1 MYSVLRFTLLLLVLT
16 SSQQLHAADINWY
29 ANSYVSGQ
37 PFGSPQ
43 AACDAATE
51 VRQTQIPA
59 QTVTNSLTFVS
70 PTLYRCTLYGNGA
83 YSDQTNILRNGD
95 TCAPGT
101 ELNPTTGICEASPA
115 ACPEPGTTITA
126 AVNCSLSG
134 GFYVTPDTIAVEGC
148 EYISNP
154 TGYFKPYPNYND
166 PAKTFCMTTYA
177 STGNAASPGESTP
190 TVPTSETA
198 PTPTPGDETPPCL
211 TADGH
216 TFCQDP
222 EHPACGT
229 RDGNPYCYGET
240 DKCGE
245 LNGQFICLP
254 NGSRSCT
261 YTNGEYACVDSKTDT
276 KIPNTSADHPDNGG
290 NADGNP
296 NNDAQAPDNVVPGGP
311 QGTNGGATN
320 KGLQDLKDA
329 LAGRL
334 DAIGDALT
342 KETESSPGAP
352 VAPTERGNLDPDSW
366 DQKIEDAKLELS
378 TLTNQFGDLFQ
389 GVTNLNLSGSGG
401 QLYCNSF
408 TVMDRSYDL
417 CLSLFSDQLAGIGTV
432 ILFLAALLAA
442 YIIFIRD

>member
-1 MYSVLRFTLLLLVLT
+1 MKTFVRAFLAITFLGWGPLASAAEYSFTDSSYGLGPYSSAQASCDAVAEHSLT
-16 SSQQLHAADINWY
+16 SYPGKSVTGKTLT
-29 ANSYVSGQ
+29 ANS
-37 PFGSPQ
+37 
-43 AACDAATE
+43 AT
-51 VRQTQIPA
+51 QFTCA
-59 QTVTNSLTFVS
+59 VT
-70 PTLYRCTLYGNGA
+70 YNGA
-83 YSDQTNILRNGD
+83 PYSNNFSIIRSGD
-95 TCAPGT
+95 TCTGT
-101 ELNPTTGICEASPA
+101 YNPSTGFCEAPPQP
-115 ACPEPGTTITA
+115 CPEPGTTITA
-126 AVNCSLSG
+126 AVSCSLSG
-134 GFYVTPDTIAVEGC
+134 GFYVTPDTISVEGC
-148 EYISNP
+148 EYISQP
-154 TGYFKPYPNYND
+154 SGYFKPYPNYND
-166 PAKTFCMTTYA
+166 RAKTFCMTTYGA
-177 STGNAASPGESTP
+177 TGNAASPGESTP

-296 NNDAQAPDNVVPGGP
+296 NNDAQAPGNVVPGGP

-389 GVTNLNLSGSGG
+389 GVTDINLSGSGG

-417 CLSLFSDQLAGIGTV
+417 CLSQFSEQLAGIGTV